1 VRVAVIDGQG
11 GGIGKLITE
20 KIRKTLP
27 PEVEIIALG
36 TNAMATSLMLRAGA
50 NDGASGENAIMVNC
64 PEADVII
71 GSLSILIANS
81 MLGELTPNMAKAVA
95 ESKAIK
101 LIIPL
106 TRSAVEVIGARKEP
120 LPHQIDL
127 LIEKLQQILV
137 DRSNYKG

>member
-1 VRVAVIDGQG
+1 VKIAVIDGQG

-50 NDGASGENAIMVNC
+50 
-64 PEADVII
+64 
-71 GSLSILIANS
+71 
-81 MLGELTPNMAKAVA
+81 PNMAKAVA